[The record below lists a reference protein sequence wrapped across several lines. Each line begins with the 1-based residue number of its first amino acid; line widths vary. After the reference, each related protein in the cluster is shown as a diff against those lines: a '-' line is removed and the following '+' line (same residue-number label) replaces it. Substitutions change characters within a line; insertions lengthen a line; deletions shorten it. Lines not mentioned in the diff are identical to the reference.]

1 MVDYKELYEIQ
12 LNYINTER
20 EAELVYKTLTSL
32 NKKLKRYDNSRIK
45 TGSSNVAGSSDSY
58 GRIKNVIDDIFDN
71 YNEYNAL
78 DKREIQETL
87 SRIQKIPHSPVQ
99 YAEQEENGIHDN
111 I

>member
-12 LNYINTER
+12 LNYINSEK
-20 EAELVYKTLTSL
+20 EAELVYKTLVSL

-45 TGSSNVAGSSDSY
+45 NSASNSAGSNDLYSK
-58 GRIKNVIDDIFDN
+58 IKNVINDIFDN

-87 SRIQKIPHSPVQ
+87 STIQKISYNHMPNI
-99 YAEQEENGIHDN
+99 EQDIDN
-111 I
+111 MQDYV